1 MLDIFIAM
9 LFGIACGIVTGLVP
23 GVHVNMVSALLLSAA
38 PVLLKITDAMPLSV
52 FIISMAVVHTFLDTI
67 PSIYLG
73 AADVENVM
81 AVLPGQRMLLDGK
94 GYEAVKLTIMGSF
107 GALLLVIG
115 AAPMLVVLMSV
126 LQPIVEPWIG
136 WLLIVLVLWMISR
149 EKKKMMA
156 LFVFLLSGVFGLI
169 VLHLG
174 IEQVLFPMLSGLFGV
189 SSLVLSLQENVKIPE
204 QKISRTMNYDVRQ
217 LVKTTT
223 GASVIGSLAG
233 FFPGLGPAQAAALGT
248 VFMKGGGKEFLVLVG
263 GLGTANM
270 VTSLVTL
277 YTLDKARNGAIVVV
291 RELLDAVNVVDFV
304 IFLLVALT
312 VGCVGVMLTLF
323 FARRFA
329 QWLGKVNYRMMCASV
344 IVFIVALV
352 LLIPGWKGI
361 IVLAVATLLGMIAP
375 LSNTTRSHAM
385 GCLLLPVILWFVM

>member
-9 LFGIACGIVTGLVP
+9 LLGIACGIVTGLVP

>member
-9 LFGIACGIVTGLVP
+9 LLGIACGIVTGLVP

-375 LSNTTRSHAM
+375 LSGTARSHAM

>member
-9 LFGIACGIVTGLVP
+9 LFGIACGIVTGLGP

-38 PVLLKITDAMPLSV
+38 PVLLRITDAMPLSV

-81 AVLPGQRMLLDGK
+81 AVLPGQLMLLDGK

-156 LFVFLLSGVFGLI
+156 LFVFLLSGAFGLI

-204 QKISRTMNYDVRQ
+204 QKISRAMNYDVQR
-217 LVKTTT
+217 LMKTTT
-223 GASVIGSLAG
+223 CAGVIGSFAG

>member
-375 LSNTTRSHAM
+375 LSGTARSHAM